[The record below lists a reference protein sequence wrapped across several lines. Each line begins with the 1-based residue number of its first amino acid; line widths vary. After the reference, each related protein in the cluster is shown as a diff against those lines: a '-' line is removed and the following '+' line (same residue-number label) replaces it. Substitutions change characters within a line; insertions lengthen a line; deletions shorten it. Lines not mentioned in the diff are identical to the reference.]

1 MPGRARTKLRKQK
14 TATRPSKLRSRKQS
28 PQPHAE
34 FDTSMW
40 TEALFGAEV
49 LLLHATPV
57 YYGFGVPRGNGSGVV
72 IIPGFLGTDLYLT
85 ELHGWLGRIGY
96 RPYFSGIGINADC
109 PNILVQRHVSAT
121 IKRALDETGRKIH
134 LIGHSLGGVIAR
146 SIAGDRPKDIASV
159 ITLVSPIRG
168 TVAHR
173 SVIHAADAIRLR
185 ILQEHGNGVLPRCY
199 TSADTS
205 ASSSAGSDS
214 VPTGPPPI
222 QEPDASKV
230 KHDGKE
236 DDVDAIGN
244 RKIGGRGLG
253 NWYSLET
260 EVRMGKQY
268 AMQVESSVKL
278 VQDPVVTE
286 YVNRIGQNLVRN
298 SDAQVP
304 FTIKVI
310 DSDEVNA
317 FALPG
322 GFFYVN
328 TGLILAADEEAEL
341 AGVMAHEI
349 SHVCARHG
357 TRQMTRAQWANIG
370 TIPLIFIGGGIG
382 YGIYEAAG
390 LGLPLTFMKFQRNF
404 EAEADYLGLQ
414 YMYKTGYDPQAF
426 ISFFEKIQAKEKKK
440 PGTIAKAFASHPQ
453 TPDRIAASQKEI
465 ATILPASTQYIVTT
479 SEFDDVKSR
488 LAIIENRHKV
498 LEEKDGSRPR
508 SEEHTSEL

>member
-1 MPGRARTKLRKQK
+1 MSFRNSLISLSLLALMALPALAQNQTSQVPNAQPQASQPQTTKDQTAQVPSG
-14 TATRPSKLRSRKQS
+14 TATPAPPQDPSSTPS
-28 PQPHAE
+28 
-34 FDTSMW
+34 
-40 TEALFGAEV
+40 
-49 LLLHATPV
+49 ATPA
-57 YYGFGVPRGNGSGVV
+57 P
-72 IIPGFLGTDLYLT
+72 P
-85 ELHGWLGRIGY
+85 
-96 RPYFSGIGINADC
+96 AD
-109 PNILVQRHVSAT
+109 S
-121 IKRALDETGRKIH
+121 
-134 LIGHSLGGVIAR
+134 S
-146 SIAGDRPKDIASV
+146 
-159 ITLVSPIRG
+159 
-168 TVAHR
+168 
-173 SVIHAADAIRLR
+173 
-185 ILQEHGNGVLPRCY
+185 
-199 TSADTS
+199 
-205 ASSSAGSDS
+205 SSSADAAPS
-214 VPTGPPPI
+214 GPPPV
-222 QEPDASKV
+222 QEPDDSKV
-230 KHDGKE
+230 KHDGGK

-244 RKIGGRGLG
+244 RKVGGRGLG
-253 NWYSLET
+253 DWYSLET
-260 EVRMGKQY
+260 EIKIGKQY
-268 AMQVESSVKL
+268 SMQVEQSVKL
-278 VQDPVVTE
+278 VQDPVVNE

-328 TGLILAADEEAEL
+328 SGLILAADEEAEL

-357 TRQMTRAQWANIG
+357 MRQMTRANLANIA
-370 TIPLIFIGGGIG
+370 TIPLIFVGGGIG

-453 TPDRIAASQKEI
+453 TPDRIEASQKEI
-465 ATILPASTQYIVTT
+465 ATILPAKAQYIVST

-488 LAIIENRHKV
+488 LATIENRHKV
-498 LEEKDGSRPR
+498 TEEKDSSKPSLRRTSTTDKTSGTDTSNDDDRPTLKR
-508 SEEHTSEL
+508 RDDNPNQTQQ

>member
-1 MPGRARTKLRKQK
+1 MSYRKLLISLSLLALMAVPALTQDQTSQTPNAQSQASQPQTSQPQTTKDQ
-14 TATRPSKLRSRKQS
+14 TAQTPSTQPSTGS
-28 PQPHAE
+28 TTGSTTSSTPAPPQ
-34 FDTSMW
+34 DSS
-40 TEALFGAEV
+40 
-49 LLLHATPV
+49 ATPSST
-57 YYGFGVPRGNGSGVV
+57 P
-72 IIPGFLGTDLYLT
+72 P
-85 ELHGWLGRIGY
+85 
-96 RPYFSGIGINADC
+96 
-109 PNILVQRHVSAT
+109 
-121 IKRALDETGRKIH
+121 
-134 LIGHSLGGVIAR
+134 
-146 SIAGDRPKDIASV
+146 
-159 ITLVSPIRG
+159 
-168 TVAHR
+168 
-173 SVIHAADAIRLR
+173 
-185 ILQEHGNGVLPRCY
+185 
-199 TSADTS
+199 ADTS
-205 ASSSAGSDS
+205 SSSSSAGSDS
-214 VPTGPPPI
+214 VPSGPPPI

-244 RKIGGRGLG
+244 RKMGGRGLG

-260 EVRMGKQY
+260 EIKMGKQY
-268 AMQVESSVKL
+268 AMQVENSVKL

-310 DSDEVNA
+310 DSDEINA

-328 TGLILAADEEAEL
+328 SGLILAADEEAEL

-357 TRQMTRAQWANIG
+357 TRQMTRAQWAQLG
-370 TIPLIFIGGGIG
+370 TIPLIFVGGGIG

-390 LGLPLTFMKFQRNF
+390 LGLPLTFMKFQRTF

-426 ISFFEKIQAKEKKK
+426 ISFFEKLQAKEKKK

-465 ATILPASTQYIVTT
+465 ATILPARPQYIVTT

-488 LAIIENRHKV
+488 LATIENRHKV
-498 LEEKDGSRPR
+498 IEEKDGNKPSLRRTSTSDKTSGTDKSGDDDDRPTLKR
-508 SEEHTSEL
+508 RDDSQTQTQQQ

>member
-1 MPGRARTKLRKQK
+1 MSFRNSLISLSLLALMALPALAQNQTSQVPNAQPQASQPQTTKDQTAQVPSG
-14 TATRPSKLRSRKQS
+14 TATPAPPQDPSSTPS
-28 PQPHAE
+28 
-34 FDTSMW
+34 
-40 TEALFGAEV
+40 
-49 LLLHATPV
+49 ATPA
-57 YYGFGVPRGNGSGVV
+57 P
-72 IIPGFLGTDLYLT
+72 P
-85 ELHGWLGRIGY
+85 
-96 RPYFSGIGINADC
+96 AD
-109 PNILVQRHVSAT
+109 S
-121 IKRALDETGRKIH
+121 
-134 LIGHSLGGVIAR
+134 S
-146 SIAGDRPKDIASV
+146 
-159 ITLVSPIRG
+159 
-168 TVAHR
+168 
-173 SVIHAADAIRLR
+173 
-185 ILQEHGNGVLPRCY
+185 
-199 TSADTS
+199 
-205 ASSSAGSDS
+205 SSSADAAPS
-214 VPTGPPPI
+214 GPPPV
-222 QEPDASKV
+222 QEPDDSKV
-230 KHDGKE
+230 KHDGGK

-244 RKIGGRGLG
+244 RKVGGRGLG
-253 NWYSLET
+253 DWYSLET
-260 EVRMGKQY
+260 EIKIGKQY
-268 AMQVESSVKL
+268 SMQVEQSVKL
-278 VQDPVVTE
+278 VQDPVVNE

-328 TGLILAADEEAEL
+328 SGLILAADEEAEL

-357 TRQMTRAQWANIG
+357 MRQMTRANLANIA
-370 TIPLIFIGGGIG
+370 TIPLIFVGGGIG

-453 TPDRIAASQKEI
+453 TPDRIEASQKEI
-465 ATILPASTQYIVTT
+465 ATILPAKAQYIVST

-488 LAIIENRHKV
+488 LATIENRHKV
-498 LEEKDGSRPR
+498 IEEKDSSKPSLRRTSTTDKTSGTDTSNDDDRPTLKR
-508 SEEHTSEL
+508 RDDNPNQTQQ